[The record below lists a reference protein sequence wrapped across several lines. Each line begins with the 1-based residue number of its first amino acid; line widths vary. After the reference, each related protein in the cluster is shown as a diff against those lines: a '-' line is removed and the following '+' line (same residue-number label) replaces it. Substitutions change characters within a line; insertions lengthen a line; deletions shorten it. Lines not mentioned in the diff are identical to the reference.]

1 MRAMKQELELDMEQQ
16 TLSKLGKEYD
26 KSVYCYSVYLTSV
39 QSTEKEMATYSSIFA
54 WEISRTE
61 EAGALQSMRS
71 QTVGHNLVTK
81 QQQQ

>member
-1 MRAMKQELELDMEQQ
+1 MEQQ
-16 TLSKLGKEYD
+16 TCSKLGKEYD
-26 KSVYCYSVYLTSV
+26 KSVYCYPAYLTSM

-61 EAGALQSMRS
+61 EPGELQSMRS